1 MLLAALVAAGLTV
14 AALTLPASTLTLPGS
29 QGAQGQAEA
38 QDASG
43 QLQEVS
49 DDDLSE
55 AATIEEQGADA
66 AANQESAEDG
76 AEAQDQGDV
85 SDEDAPT
92 LAAAP
97 MAAPSAAPA
106 KAPSGTQQIYTRP
119 YSDYWSQNDPFESS
133 SYVDFYLQTGSMP
146 NPEADTIVFC
156 ANRHMAMPGAIDSV
170 DYDTGTVTYH
180 SFDTGLRL
188 HYSNGAVY
196 FYEVTGK
203 SGSWYLEAVSRANLA
218 PYWHVVNGKPS
229 TSAKGEDKDA
239 TGELLKKTLSFV
251 LYNSYPYDHKCLLD
265 QGYFEDSTYGPSGNH
280 GNDRAHATNRFRM
293 VTQAVVHYYAGH
305 EDGTPWGDYGLL
317 TPHQKDYADSL
328 TKATDA
334 YVKSLYDESYKGTTE
349 YQEAMGGF
357 ELPPDG
363 TVLHWYRTDQVLG
376 ANSKQFQDFV
386 YITAPTP
393 VPPTHEVTISKVAKD
408 AQGVTSPLAG
418 AQLSIHKS
426 DASGTL
432 GDTVATIT
440 TTTDVAKVSLA
451 EGYYVLHEDAVPDGY
466 LQADDVL
473 FYVGEAGAVSVMRDG
488 RLVAVDDA
496 TVTMEDQRRPE
507 EKTYDLSVRK
517 TGTSGGLTVNTQLAG
532 ASLAVYQTDESGNQG
547 SQVTTFTTNDS
558 PQDLKLP
565 AGYYVL
571 RELSA
576 PAGYRQAADVRFRV
590 TDGGSVEVL
599 SADGTWVATGDSTV
613 TMADEATTTTC
624 VKVTKKWADDD
635 TAHPASV
642 KVHLERDGQ
651 VVEGSEVTLDES
663 NGWTHTWT
671 DLPEGS
677 YQVVEDVPDGY
688 TATYTMFPATATSGT
703 TASWINVLGGAGIKE
718 GKTYVIAAE
727 GMALKANG
735 AMQNVT
741 GAAFSSD
748 VQDQDSSLLW
758 KAEASGSN
766 WYFYNEATGTYLYY
780 MSPLGTGSN
789 SYQKTAFTVDTS
801 GTMRFTA
808 SGRVNY
814 LTSPGQSVQATNSAE
829 DATGYGFYSQESAPT
844 EVPCQEWTI
853 TNAKGASASL
863 TLRKVGSNDASNV
876 LAGAEFD
883 LRDTAGA
890 TVAHLVTGTEGT
902 ATVDGLKPGTYS
914 LVETKAPDGYELI
927 PTPIQVKVEVGF
939 VTVVDADLYACVD
952 GTTVTV
958 NDTLK
963 EYELPKTGGMGTHLP
978 RVVGLLMGLSALVV
992 AARRGR
998 RRGEGHST

>member
-170 DYDTGTVTYH
+170 DYDTRTVTYH

-239 TGELLKKTLSFV
+239 TGELLKRTLSFV
-251 LYNSYPYDHKCLLD
+251 LYNSYPYDHKGLLD
-265 QGYFEDSTYGPSGNH
+265 QDYFEDSTYGPSGNH

-432 GDTVATIT
+432 GDTVGQTIT
-440 TTTDVAKVSLA
+440 TTTDAAKVSLA
-451 EGYYVLHEDAVPDGY
+451 EGYYVLHEDVVPEGY
-466 LQADDVL
+466 QQASDIL
-473 FYVGEAGAVSVMRDG
+473 FYVNAEG
-488 RLVAVDDA
+488 
-496 TVTMEDQRRPE
+496 TVTMDGSQVGSVIMEDPIVPE
-507 EKTYDLSVRK
+507 ENTYDVIVRK
-517 TGTSGGLTVNTQLAG
+517 TGTSGGLTVSSQLAG

-547 SQVTTFTTNDS
+547 SQVATFTTADD
-558 PQDLKLP
+558 PQALRLA
-565 AGYYVL
+565 AGYYAL
-571 RELSA
+571 CELSA
-576 PAGYRQAADVRFRV
+576 PKGYQQAADVRFRI
-590 TDGGSVEVL
+590 TDTGSVGVL

-635 TAHPASV
+635 TTHPSSV
-642 KVHLERDGQ
+642 RVHLVKGGQ
-651 VVEGSEVTLDES
+651 VVEGSEVTLDKS
-663 NGWTHTWT
+663 NGWTHTWSG
-671 DLPEGS
+671 LPEGS
-677 YQVVEDVPDGY
+677 YQVAEDVPDGY

-718 GKTYVIAAE
+718 GQTYVIAAD
-727 GMALKANG
+727 GMALKAHG
-735 AMQNVT
+735 AMQYVT

-789 SYQKTAFTVDTS
+789 SYQKTAFTVSAS
-801 GTMRFTA
+801 GTMRFTV
-808 SGRVNY
+808 SGRVYY
-814 LTSPGQSVQATNSAE
+814 LISPGQSVQATNSAE
-829 DATGYGFYSQESAPT
+829 DATGYGFYAQGSAPT
-844 EVPCQEWTI
+844 EVPSQEWTI
-853 TNAKGASASL
+853 TNTKGPSAGL
-863 TLRKVGSNDASNV
+863 TLRKIGGNDTSAL

-883 LRDTAGA
+883 LRDTENA
-890 TVAHLVTGTEGT
+890 TVAHLVTGTDGT
-902 ATVDGLKPGTYS
+902 ATVDGLRPGAYS

-927 PTPIQVKVEVGF
+927 PTPIQVQVEVGS
-939 VTVVDADLYACVD
+939 VTVVGGDLYARAE

-978 RVVGLLMGLSALVV
+978 RLAGLLMGLSALVV
-992 AARRGR
+992 AHRRDR